1 MMLSDEKVRHLTHVI
16 CNGLIEKGLLIATS
30 GEEKLRREI
39 KRTIIEELRI
49 GEDIDTVV
57 RRKIDSLS
65 RRPVEGS
72 VEWDVLYKKYFQEE
86 EIRRGRK

>member
-1 MMLSDEKVRHLTHVI
+1 MMLSDEKIRHLTHVVY
-16 CNGLIEKGLLIATS
+16 NGLIEKGLLVPTS

-49 GEDIDTVV
+49 GEDIDRMV
-57 RRKIDSLS
+57 RKKIDSLS
-65 RRPVEGS
+65 KRPVEGS
-72 VEWDVLYKKYFQEE
+72 MEWDVLYKKYFQEE